1 MEGYIILGFLEAES
15 KHGLRYMRVVGDGD
29 SSVFARIREEVPG
42 WGRYVTKEEYAHHI
56 CKCYRA
62 NLEKL
67 ITDNPLYQ
75 GKHHLSKNTRVRLA
89 SALRCAI
96 RV

>member
-1 MEGYIILGFLEAES
+1 
-15 KHGLRYMRVVGDGD
+15 MRVVGDGD

-67 ITDNPLYQ
+67 VTANPLQLFNSSGFIKCFIVKLFRSHTDGTSESTYKSYS
-75 GKHHLSKNTRVRLA
+75 GVF
-89 SALRCAI
+89 
-96 RV
+96 